1 MKSPKYDTCIK
12 STDACLYA
20 LEDSSCHLCK
30 DGYVLH
36 TNGSCYLI
44 DLKGLNTEYSNNIFQ
59 MDNTGS
65 GFLMDYFVFNRR
77 KGLPGSYRCD
87 RGH

>member
-1 MKSPKYDTCIK
+1 LKSPKYDTCIK

-44 DLKGLNTEYSNNIFQ
+44 DLKGLNYWFWIF
-59 MDNTGS
+59 D
-65 GFLMDYFVFNRR
+65 
-77 KGLPGSYRCD
+77 GLLCFQ
-87 RGH
+87 